1 MNTVPR
7 STIANS
13 RALAVQRVKD
23 RLVRDS
29 FPRIQMALLV
39 ALTGGFGLLA
49 SFTLLKFGVDSMA
62 LRYPMALALA
72 YLFFLF
78 LIWLWLWTKAEDYL
92 DVPDIS
98 GLMPQTEKLGGL
110 PDFRSGGGGDFG
122 GGGAS
127 GTFGETAVP
136 LEAPGSSP
144 LKTASET
151 IGSAADADELAIPL
165 LAIALAIGIAVA
177 SLYVVYIAPVLFAEV
192 LVDGALSYVLF
203 RHLRGQDAQHWLSSA
218 FRRTVLP
225 FAATALLLV
234 AVGAAMAAYAPGAKS
249 VGQVM
254 KHAST
259 QRAAR

>member
-1 MNTVPR
+1 MPR
-7 STIANS
+7 SMIANT
-13 RALAVQRVKD
+13 RALAIERVKD
-23 RLVRDS
+23 RLDRDS

-49 SFTLLKFGVDSMA
+49 SFTMLQFGVDSMA
-62 LRYPMALALA
+62 LRYPLALA
-72 YLFFLF
+72 FAYVFFLF
-78 LIWLWLWTKAEDYL
+78 LIWLWLRTKAEDYL
-92 DVPDIS
+92 DVPDITDLIPRPGKPS
-98 GLMPQTEKLGGL
+98 DL
-110 PDFRSGGGGDFG
+110 PDVKSGGGGDFG

-127 GTFGETAVP
+127 GTFDGTAVP
-136 LEAPGSSP
+136 FEEAGSSP
-144 LKTASET
+144 LRAVGET
-151 IGSAADADELAIPL
+151 VGSAADADEFAIPL
-165 LAIALAIGIAVA
+165 VAIALAIGIAVA

-203 RHLRGQDAQHWLSSA
+203 RHLRGQDPQHWLSSA

-225 FAATALLLV
+225 FTATAVFLV

-259 QRAAR
+259 QRPAR